1 MPRKELSA
9 EERRLA
15 DAAAEKTFILYEGR
29 QTPHRSCGIA
39 LAETFGVPW
48 RPYQS
53 LRRGGVTGAGEC
65 GAIKAGELILGEF
78 FGAPEPT
85 GAVTPVLREALTEY
99 QRRVKE
105 RISKGA
111 SPDYTCNNLTA
122 QHGEFTGAA
131 RMSFCTRLAAEAAR
145 TAAEVILEFGG
156 VFTVTPIAAEKQDG
170 QS

>member
-9 EERRLA
+9 EERRLV

-29 QTPHRSCGIA
+29 LTPHRSCGIA

-78 FGAPEPT
+78 FGDAAPT
-85 GAVTPVLREALTEY
+85 GAVTPVLREALVEY

-105 RISKGA
+105 RVSKGA
-111 SPDYTCNNLTA
+111 SPDYTCNNPD
-122 QHGEFTGAA
+122 GAA
-131 RMSFCTRLAAEAAR
+131 RRIHWRRPHGLLHAAR
-145 TAAEVILEFGG
+145 GRGG
-156 VFTVTPIAAEKQDG
+156 AHGGRSHTRVRRLVLRHAD
-170 QS
+170 

>member
-9 EERRLA
+9 DDRLLVE
-15 DAAAEKTFILYEGR
+15 AAAEKTFILYEGR
-29 QTPHRSCGIA
+29 VTPHRSCGIA

-78 FGAPEPT
+78 FGDAEPT

-99 QRRVKE
+99 QRRVVE

-111 SPDYTCNNLTA
+111 SPDYRCNNLTA
-122 QHGEFTGAA
+122 QHGEFTGAP
-131 RMSFCTRLAAEAAR
+131 RMAFCTRLAAEAAR
-145 TAAEVILEFGG
+145 TAAEVILELGG
-156 VFTVTPIAAEKQDG
+156 SFTVTPIETGKQDG
-170 QS
+170 QG